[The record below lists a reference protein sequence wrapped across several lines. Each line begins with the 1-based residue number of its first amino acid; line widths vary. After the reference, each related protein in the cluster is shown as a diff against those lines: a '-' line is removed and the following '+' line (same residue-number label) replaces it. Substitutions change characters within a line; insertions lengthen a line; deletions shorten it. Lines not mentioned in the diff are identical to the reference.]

1 MVTEPSP
8 PNRLVGEFLDLDLD
22 GRKAFLSKRS
32 CNGVN
37 GADLQGFVV
46 ARRSGFGRV
55 RVVTTEKVNVCRRTE
70 VSPEIWGVVIATFAA
85 CVVEMVEATTIVMAM
100 GFTRGWRSALVGT
113 AAALGILA
121 LVTAVAGYA
130 LTTWLPEAAL
140 QLVIGTLLLIFGLQ
154 WLRKAI
160 LRSSGR
166 KAVHDENAIYRD
178 EVEAAQA
185 AGTSSEGGLDMFAFM
200 VSFKGVF
207 LEGMEVVFIVITFG
221 LNAHDI
227 PAAALAAAAAVVVVL
242 IAALAVRRP
251 LSMIN
256 ENLLKYG
263 VALLLSS
270 FGTYWAVEGIGIF
283 RDGRASI
290 EWPGNDLAIP
300 VLIVVWF
307 VLSRVYVWALRPRPA
322 DHAATADH
330 GRKARS
336 T

>member
-1 MVTEPSP
+1 
-8 PNRLVGEFLDLDLD
+8 
-22 GRKAFLSKRS
+22 
-32 CNGVN
+32 
-37 GADLQGFVV
+37 
-46 ARRSGFGRV
+46 
-55 RVVTTEKVNVCRRTE
+55 
-70 VSPEIWGVVIATFAA
+70 VSPEIWGVLIATFVA

-113 AAALGILA
+113 AAALALLA
-121 LVTAVAGYA
+121 VVTAAAGYA

-166 KAVHDENAIYRD
+166 KAVHDEDAIYRD

-185 AGTSSEGGLDMFAFM
+185 AGTSGGGGLDMFGFM

-207 LEGMEVVFIVITFG
+207 LEGMEVVFIVLTFG
-221 LNAHDI
+221 LNAHSI
-227 PAAALAAAAAVVVVL
+227 PAAALAAAAAVLVVL
-242 IAALAVRRP
+242 IAAVGAKRP

-270 FGTYWAVEGIGIF
+270 FGTFWAVEGIGIF
-283 RDGRASI
+283 RSSRASI
-290 EWPGNDLAIP
+290 AWPGNDLMIP
-300 VLIVVWF
+300 VLIVAWF
-307 VLSRVYVWALRPRPA
+307 ILSRAYIRALRPRRADPA
-322 DHAATADH
+322 VSADDA
-330 GRKARS
+330 RKARS